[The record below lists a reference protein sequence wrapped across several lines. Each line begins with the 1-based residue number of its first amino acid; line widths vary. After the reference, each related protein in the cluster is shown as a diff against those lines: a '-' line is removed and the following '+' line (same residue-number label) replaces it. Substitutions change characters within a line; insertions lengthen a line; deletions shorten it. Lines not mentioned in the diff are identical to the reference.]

1 MATRKLTDAE
11 LREWGENLSNGVDDR
26 WEGITPAGVL
36 EMMRDTAGNEY
47 DAGAV
52 DWDFDKPDAVRLLK
66 IMVEQ

>member
-1 MATRKLTDAE
+1 METRELTDAE

-47 DAGAV
+47 DAGAA
-52 DWDFDKPDAVRLLK
+52 DWGFDEPDAVRLLK